1 MKITCKS
8 ARIKDTETI
17 LGCMKDFYK
26 LEGIKFNRGK
36 SKEAIE
42 NLIRNKSIGM
52 LWMIL
57 ADDSPIGYCCMAF
70 SYTLENYGRDCFLD
84 ELYIKP
90 GYRFKGIGSDVM
102 KLTEAY
108 LIKLG
113 LKAIHLYVN
122 HPMTAAFKSYLL
134 HAFHKATASCRT
146 KIIGQP
152 A

>member
-17 LGCMKDFYK
+17 LGCMKDFYE

-42 NLIRNKSIGM
+42 NLIRNKSIGI

-57 ADDSPIGYCCMAF
+57 ANNTSIGYCCIAF

-90 GYRFKGIGSDVM
+90 EYRSKGIGSMVM
-102 KLTEAY
+102 KLIEDY
-108 LIKLG
+108 MVRLE

-122 HPMTAAFKSYLL
+122 NTNTDAYKYYIKHG
-134 HAFHKATASCRT
+134 FHKHEASYMTR
-146 KIIGQP
+146 IIGGSV
-152 A
+152 